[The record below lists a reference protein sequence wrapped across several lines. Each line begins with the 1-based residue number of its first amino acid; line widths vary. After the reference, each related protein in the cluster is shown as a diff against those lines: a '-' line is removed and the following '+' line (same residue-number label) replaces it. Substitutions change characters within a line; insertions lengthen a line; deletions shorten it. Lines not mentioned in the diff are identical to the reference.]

1 MGVVAT
7 AIGTHLTTIFTTP
20 VGQAIA
26 FASVAGY
33 LTYYYVGDITNWSIQ
48 DFGFVVAVTAVVLL
62 HRYRLKSYIEHDP
75 AQRIL
80 DDVVPAYSLKDVEYV
95 QGSPV
100 LLGESRVVAILFFA
114 TWCKG
119 SRVALNEF
127 QKVYDTYGH
136 DVAFIAVTQESREDL
151 DAYEVHGRQASNFKS
166 LNTFGFAIA
175 IEDGTLTK
183 EYQLKHNVNTL
194 PHVYLVGRDDTI
206 FWHGHPLGHFDVS

>member
-1 MGVVAT
+1 MGAVAT
-7 AIGTHLTTIFTTP
+7 AIGTHLSTIFTTP

-48 DFGFVVAVTAVVLL
+48 DFGFVVAVTAIVLL

-75 AQRIL
+75 TQRIL
-80 DDVVPAYSLKDVEYV
+80 DDVVP
-95 QGSPV
+95 
-100 LLGESRVVAILFFA
+100 
-114 TWCKG
+114 
-119 SRVALNEF
+119 
-127 QKVYDTYGH
+127 
-136 DVAFIAVTQESREDL
+136 VAFIAVTQESREDL

>member
-1 MGVVAT
+1 MGAVAT
-7 AIGTHLTTIFTTP
+7 AIGTHLSTIFTTP

-80 DDVVPAYSLKDVEYV
+80 DDVVPGLPDH
-95 QGSPV
+95 
-100 LLGESRVVAILFFA
+100 
-114 TWCKG
+114 
-119 SRVALNEF
+119 ALP
-127 QKVYDTYGH
+127 
-136 DVAFIAVTQESREDL
+136 
-151 DAYEVHGRQASNFKS
+151 
-166 LNTFGFAIA
+166 
-175 IEDGTLTK
+175 TLITT
-183 EYQLKHNVNTL
+183 YQLKHNVNTL